1 MRYTSRNV
9 TDRFILDSFTIYK
22 AFSNEIV
29 VAISQLKTPPYQLS
43 PPGLERWTSYCVRF
57 QTSIAVNAANFL
69 YPIHII
75 TVDWLSS
82 IVLCLWEGSHQLSN
96 SRNIDP
102 KCFYLKQYQEACPQY
117 IYNSMSTV
125 PVCATWKLVLRS
137 RPARY
142 DAKIRLLT
150 ILALTKSNAVRI
162 GLHNQLMHIKILLVF
177 LLLVLPW
184 S

>member
-82 IVLCLWEGSHQLSN
+82 IVLCLWEGSYCMAVEFKKYRIRNVFILNNIRRVVHSIYTTVCQLYQYVLHGN
-96 SRNIDP
+96 S
-102 KCFYLKQYQEACPQY
+102 
-117 IYNSMSTV
+117 S
-125 PVCATWKLVLRS
+125 
-137 RPARY
+137 
-142 DAKIRLLT
+142 
-150 ILALTKSNAVRI
+150 
-162 GLHNQLMHIKILLVF
+162 
-177 LLLVLPW
+177 
-184 S
+184 